1 MKILVCGGRDFTN
14 VHLLH
19 KTLDHLL
26 KEYKFDTIIEG
37 DARGADRMAG
47 RWADENHLEHLI
59 FPAQWQKFGN
69 RAGPIRNLQML
80 DEGKPDL
87 VIAFPGGKG
96 TAHMVKIARGRGI
109 RVLEVKDR
117 GSVEI
122 KGE

>member
-1 MKILVCGGRDFTN
+1 MKILVCGGRDFDS

-19 KTLDHLL
+19 KTLDHFL
-26 KEYKFDTIIEG
+26 KEYNFDTLIEG

-47 RWADENHLEHLI
+47 RWAIENNVECKVY
-59 FPAQWQKFGN
+59 PAKWQKYGN

-87 VIAFPGGKG
+87 VIAFPGGEG

-109 RVLEVKDR
+109 RVLE
-117 GSVEI
+117 I